1 MNAGDIAIAI
11 VDGKKDGA
19 GNHDHLE
26 YSPSEFIC
34 NGIQADSNE
43 YRNKEQPVSTE
54 QLEFIIPI
62 TADEVNNDIVCK
74 ETEADIA

>member
-1 MNAGDIAIAI
+1 MSD
-11 VDGKKDGA
+11 
-19 GNHDHLE
+19 
-26 YSPSEFIC
+26 
-34 NGIQADSNE
+34 GIQTDSNE

-74 ETEADIA
+74 ETEADVT